1 MKRFFEQIYQ
11 AILRHIDFDIVKC
24 VILGS
29 PGFVRELLYDFI
41 FAEAVVVYLIRLR
54 SHHMMYSSIHGN
66 YSDKLCTLLSIIEDG
81 Q

>member
-24 VILGS
+24 VIIGS
-29 PGFVRELLYDFI
+29 PGFVREQVYDFI
-41 FAEAVVVYLIRLR
+41 FAEAVVSTSSTRVKVFAWGSEMELRLT
-54 SHHMMYSSIHGN
+54 SQPFN
-66 YSDKLCTLLSIIEDG
+66 NAK